1 MRSFDQEQR
10 FSRLWTTVFILGT
23 LKTFMGPLKHLE
35 NEQLKDAFRETFL
48 FSVLN
53 QHIPSSH
60 KINFG
65 VHLGGGCRNTTS
77 SDNRHFQKWCHVSI
91 PLIKRIQN
99 PTREELG
106 KY

>member
-1 MRSFDQEQR
+1 MRSSDQDLR
-10 FSRLWTTVFILGT
+10 FSRLWTIVLILGT
-23 LKTFMGPLKHLE
+23 LKTFLGPLKHLE
-35 NEQLKDAFRETFL
+35 NEQLKDAFRETYL

-65 VHLGGGCRNTTS
+65 VHLGVGCRNTTS
-77 SDNRHFQKWCHVSI
+77 SNNRRFQKWCHVSI
-91 PLIKRIQN
+91 PFIKRIKH
-99 PTREELG
+99 PTREELS